1 MLVNSFATL
10 LACGYLSELTHL
22 VQQNMTDPPI
32 IATTT
37 NTEDEGPSYLRRA
50 QQSSHAIQRSW
61 IRSVLREA
69 AASALRKTVVERT
82 LQQRRDRA
90 EARQYDD
97 GSISSIEDE
106 PTESAGRRA
115 ATNANDGD
123 EVDVTQADIDAS
135 YAFAERVGRK
145 WAECLRRGQEGHDGL
160 PSSADIALEVVQ
172 VGKFLEE
179 DDEAAKADAAD
190 AEGVGTEEKEIADT
204 EEEGIMEVEDSTS
217 NAASASASIL
227 GGLAG
232 ASDAITPEVAISRL
246 ITPPALLIGSS
257 PFGTLA
263 EKIPPNPVLS
273 ASLATTMIN
282 ASAEEIKAEN
292 EKADAWRRNVGQQMV
307 DLIDK
312 NRWLYPKSLLEK
324 TVQYNR
330 ERMASSRVG
339 ASTTAEIASGRKL
352 PSSAVPPSA
361 ETNNVSDS
369 DVSAG
374 STGRK
379 RQRLNMNA
387 RTDGAEGE
395 ARVIPRPPCS
405 YSELEWTGC
414 ELSKEEQRKLDKE
427 LLHEIPEANEDDAI
441 TEGGRSPPPLPPSG
455 IVTGPLRHFGNTQ
468 LWEKAGA
475 RGIVVRV
482 PDPLDDVGRAKRR
495 RKRLYR
501 QAKTERLG
509 YRLERPNDARLE
521 IDARLSKVV
530 KATNGEKEDDEG
542 GAEYF
547 EMDLG
552 GCLLQV
558 EGDDGTQRIM
568 TFKSL
573 EVSLSLNSDCD

>member
-1 MLVNSFATL
+1 MTHPPTTAT
-10 LACGYLSELTHL
+10 
-22 VQQNMTDPPI
+22 
-32 IATTT
+32 ATT
-37 NTEDEGPSYLRRA
+37 EAPSYLCQA

-69 AASALRKTVVERT
+69 AASALRTIVIERT
-82 LQQRRDRA
+82 LQQRQERA
-90 EARQYDD
+90 QTHQYDD

-106 PTESAGRRA
+106 PTESVGRSA
-115 ATNANDGD
+115 AANASDGE
-123 EVDVTQADIDAS
+123 EVEVTQEDIVAA

-160 PSSADIALEVVQ
+160 PSSADIALEVIQ
-172 VGKFLEE
+172 AGKFLE
-179 DDEAAKADAAD
+179 DDEDNTNQEGASAKGNEATAAYQQDGK
-190 AEGVGTEEKEIADT
+190 
-204 EEEGIMEVEDSTS
+204 EVEDST
-217 NAASASASIL
+217 AVVEFESASIL
-227 GGLAG
+227 ADLAD
-232 ASDAITPEVAISRL
+232 ASDAITPEVAISRFT
-246 ITPPALLIGSS
+246 IPPALLIGNS

-273 ASLATTMIN
+273 ASLATTMIHT
-282 ASAEEIKAEN
+282 SADEIKAKN
-292 EKADAWRRNVGQQMV
+292 EQADSWRRNVGKQMA
-307 DLIDK
+307 DSID
-312 NRWLYPKSLLEK
+312 NNGWLYPKTLLDK

-352 PSSAVPPSA
+352 PSSAIEASA
-361 ETNNVSDS
+361 DPNEESDS
-369 DVSAG
+369 ETSAG
-374 STGRK
+374 SSGRK
-379 RQRLNMNA
+379 RQRSDMNA
-387 RTDGAEGE
+387 RTDGAESE
-395 ARVIPRPPCS
+395 SRVVPRPPCP

-427 LLHEIPEANEDDAI
+427 LLHEIPEADDDDDGAG
-441 TEGGRSPPPLPPSG
+441 TDGRKAPPPLPPSG
-455 IVTGPLRHFGNTQ
+455 IVAGHLRQFGNIQ

-475 RGIVVRV
+475 RGITVRV
-482 PDPLDDVGRAKRR
+482 PDPLVDVGRAKRR

-530 KATNGEKEDDEG
+530 KATDGEKEEDVEG

-558 EGDDGTQRIM
+558 EGDDGTQRM
-568 TFKSL
+568 LTFKSL
-573 EVSLSLNSDCD
+573 EMSLSLQGENNK